1 MDSKLRQLKL
11 RDRVVRAMTADGF
24 FRVAAIK
31 NSTAVRT
38 AQEHHNLSPL
48 NAVLLGRLM
57 SAASLMSSFLQGE
70 ERVILE
76 INGAGPLRHLYAEA
90 LQVGEVR
97 GYSANPGFMPDV
109 EGADAHFQL
118 SDALGIGLLKVTRIV
133 YNQYEPTTG
142 VVELYKGDI
151 STDIAYYLHLSEQI
165 PSAVV
170 LDVVFD
176 DEGNIKNSG
185 GIIAQAMPGAPLSAI
200 QEMHDSLAK
209 LTKISEMIDDGYTP
223 EEMLKIAVPF
233 ELIETEKTA
242 VDFFCRCSMDKFKT
256 SLKNLG
262 ADEIRSMQADGHNE
276 LVCKYCGTTYRL
288 TPDDFRQMLT
298 ELSAQH
304 N

>member
-24 FRVAAIK
+24 FRVAGIN

-38 AQEHHNLSPL
+38 AQENHQLSPL

-57 SAASLMSSFLQGE
+57 SAASLLSSFLSGE

-76 INGAGPLRHLYAEA
+76 ASGAGPLQHLYAEA

-97 GYSANPGFMPDV
+97 AYSANPGFMPDI
-109 EGADAHFQL
+109 EGADANFQL
-118 SDALGIGLLKVTRIV
+118 SDALGIGLLKVTRIQ

-151 STDIAYYLHLSEQI
+151 STDIAYYLRMSEQI

-176 DEGNIKNSG
+176 DNGDI
-185 GIIAQAMPGAPLSAI
+185 
-200 QEMHDSLAK
+200 
-209 LTKISEMIDDGYTP
+209 
-223 EEMLKIAVPF
+223 
-233 ELIETEKTA
+233 
-242 VDFFCRCSMDKFKT
+242 
-256 SLKNLG
+256 
-262 ADEIRSMQADGHNE
+262 
-276 LVCKYCGTTYRL
+276 
-288 TPDDFRQMLT
+288 
-298 ELSAQH
+298 
-304 N
+304 